1 MFCFTSV
8 EKELESGGVGGGEE
22 HRLWDQACK
31 LNSLPAAYQLP
42 HFQWLVI
49 PLWALFPSSLK

>member
-22 HRLWDQACK
+22 HRLWDHSARGHNENCRF
-31 LNSLPAAYQLP
+31 LPDLEHVCSLLRTRVS
-42 HFQWLVI
+42 F
-49 PLWALFPSSLK
+49 SGK